1 MFSRFKTFLI
11 ILCIAIFALSV
22 PIYSAA
28 RIFLPEFIITKISDN
43 LPVGSKLEIEDIVSN
58 ADMSIVYRNVV
69 FERGLTK
76 FFIPIV
82 EVLPKLNIFNPV
94 SMKIPSLTI
103 LSDKMNVSMNELD
116 LGLVISGVDKS
127 KLSFEGEFEEM
138 SSEDTV
144 VLSSGN
150 FLIAGLIGSKHDLN
164 LRAEDIEIKISTPEG
179 KAILK
184 FENALLRL
192 IKEDGLAV
200 TLQSEFSQLDISD
213 IGLEYNERILKSRD
227 VDLNLLVVE
236 REQWVMPF
244 TFAARNLVS
253 QVGDFS
259 DEIKLE
265 SIGRWRFAEEK
276 CLINELLLGDKNCG
290 KLVDFIDTKMS
301 IARENDKLSYL
312 GYGLCVAPDSGCRQE
327 IRSKLRS
334 SGTERFLPS
343 LISTGLVNPVVGGIL
358 MGTLISSDLPPPQ
371 GFDHEVNI
379 SVDGA
384 RILINGKPLF

>member
-76 FFIPIV
+76 FFIPTV
-82 EVLPKLNIFNPV
+82 EVLPNLNIFNPV

-184 FENALLRL
+184 F
-192 IKEDGLAV
+192 
-200 TLQSEFSQLDISD
+200 
-213 IGLEYNERILKSRD
+213 
-227 VDLNLLVVE
+227 
-236 REQWVMPF
+236 
-244 TFAARNLVS
+244 
-253 QVGDFS
+253 DF
-259 DEIKLE
+259 
-265 SIGRWRFAEEK
+265 F
-276 CLINELLLGDKNCG
+276 
-290 KLVDFIDTKMS
+290 
-301 IARENDKLSYL
+301 
-312 GYGLCVAPDSGCRQE
+312 
-327 IRSKLRS
+327 
-334 SGTERFLPS
+334 
-343 LISTGLVNPVVGGIL
+343 
-358 MGTLISSDLPPPQ
+358 
-371 GFDHEVNI
+371 
-379 SVDGA
+379 
-384 RILINGKPLF
+384 